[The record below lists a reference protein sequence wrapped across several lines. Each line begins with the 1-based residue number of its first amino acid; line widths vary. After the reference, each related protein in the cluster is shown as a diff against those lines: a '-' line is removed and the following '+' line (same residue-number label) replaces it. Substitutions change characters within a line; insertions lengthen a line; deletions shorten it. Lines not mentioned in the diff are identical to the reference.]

1 MGPRVA
7 SVETRRLQKL
17 GYRRAIAAVAAS
29 VVCVGASVFTAA
41 PASAHDAVVS
51 SNPGDKQVLKEFPNH
66 VSLKFS
72 GNPKDNFNTV
82 AISDADAKKVLYSHE
97 PEVVGN
103 EVSLDIPE
111 DINPG
116 PGNYIIGFQITS
128 SDGHSTRGK
137 TTFSVEDPDAAG
149 AAEAEA
155 ESRQI
160 GENAEETKSL
170 PLWAYG
176 LGGGLIV
183 IIAVVVTVINR
194 KAK

>member
-1 MGPRVA
+1 MSPRVA
-7 SVETRRLQKL
+7 SGETFRFSKSGFRR
-17 GYRRAIAAVAAS
+17 AVAAAATL
-29 VVCVGASVFTAA
+29 VVF
-41 PASAHDAVVS
+41 
-51 SNPGDKQVLKEFPNH
+51 DKQVLDEFPHH

-72 GNPKDNFNTV
+72 GNPKNNFNTV
-82 AISDADAKKVLYSHE
+82 AISDADAKEVLYSHE

-137 TTFSVEDPDAAG
+137 TSFSVADPDAAG
-149 AAEAEA
+149 AAEAGA
-155 ESRQI
+155 ESRQT
-160 GENAEETKSL
+160 GAHAEETKSI

-176 LGGGLIV
+176 LG
-183 IIAVVVTVINR
+183 R
-194 KAK
+194 HRY